1 MKRLC
6 LAAVVSCFAAPA
18 ALAQEH
24 FTEGSVWECNSYR
37 TKQGHFDD
45 YMKYLRQNF
54 LPPSQEAKKAGLVQD
69 QKVYLHVPTNP
80 TEPDVVLCTLYTSF
94 AKALD
99 YDAGDE
105 AKAKDIAAKHWKTL
119 DEQKQRDMAAKRFE
133 FRDFLGTAFY
143 REAKLKAGTHGSPGD
158 PTRPGF
164 TSSPQ
169 GALSSAVHCLDGF
182 PAMPRA

>member
-6 LAAVVSCFAAPA
+6 RAAVVSCFAAPA

-143 REAKLKAGTHGSPGD
+143 REVNLKP
-158 PTRPGF
+158 
-164 TSSPQ
+164 
-169 GALSSAVHCLDGF
+169 
-182 PAMPRA
+182 MP

>member
-18 ALAQEH
+18 ALAEEH

-80 TEPDVVLCTLYTSF
+80 TEPDRSEEHTSELQSQSNLVCRLLLE
-94 AKALD
+94 K
-99 YDAGDE
+99 
-105 AKAKDIAAKHWKTL
+105 KKKKKRKHTKNSQIKTN
-119 DEQKQRDMAAKRFE
+119 RRISHA
-133 FRDFLGTAFY
+133 
-143 REAKLKAGTHGSPGD
+143 
-158 PTRPGF
+158 
-164 TSSPQ
+164 
-169 GALSSAVHCLDGF
+169 
-182 PAMPRA
+182 